1 MRVCAGFKERFSKMR
16 VSSSHRIP
24 NGLSWSLDV
33 KPPTRQQYTL
43 RFEIR
48 HSSHRE
54 EIFSDSD
61 FVVFGRDPS
70 CDIVIKNPRVSRR
83 HASLRTIPDGF
94 HLLDM
99 GSSNGVYVLGQ
110 KVDDAIIREEDV
122 FSMGDVFVRVLPD
135 DMPVTLAM
143 SKLEAAALRSSPRM
157 EAPRRLPAPPPP
169 RRAESSDGTYT
180 SIRKRAPLMAPQA
193 LGVVSIAVS
202 VGLILG
208 PLSLA
213 SQIGVLA
220 YVLPAVGV
228 LSALAGLG
236 VLSGGRWARSLHYA
250 LFTMWTL
257 TCLLA
262 PFGVIGFA
270 YQMRGEDRP
279 DTDAFFTALIGIA
292 GVLAIIALL
301 AAAFLV
307 RIYVPA
313 PLPL

>member
-1 MRVCAGFKERFSKMR
+1 M
-16 VSSSHRIP
+16 
-24 NGLSWSLDV
+24 
-33 KPPTRQQYTL
+33 

-48 HSSHRE
+48 HPTHRE

-70 CDIVIKNPRVSRR
+70 CDIVIKNPKVSRR
-83 HASLRTIPDGF
+83 HASLRAVPDGF

-110 KVDDAIIREEDV
+110 KVDDAIVREEDV

-143 SKLEAAALRSSPRM
+143 TKDEAGAYQKSSPRV
-157 EAPRRLPAPPPP
+157 EVARRISPEPVQRQSKTERVPASTR
-169 RRAESSDGTYT
+169 RRAESERTYT
-180 SIRKRAPLMAPQA
+180 SIRKRAPRMAPPT
-193 LGVVSIAVS
+193 LGAVSIVIAI
-202 VGLILG
+202 GLLLI
-208 PLSLA
+208 PMSLA
-213 SQIGVLA
+213 SQIGPLT
-220 YVLPAVGV
+220 YVVW
-228 LSALAGLG
+228 LAGLVSAVAG
-236 VLSGGRWARSLHYA
+236 LGTLSERRWARSLHYA
-250 LFTMWTL
+250 LFTIWTL

-270 YQMRGEDRP
+270 YQFRGEERQ
-279 DTDAFFTALIGIA
+279 DTDTFFTVLIGIS

-307 RIYVPA
+307 KIYVPA
-313 PLPL
+313 PLPI